1 MGFWKSFAGQ
11 VRVRITSG
19 SVERI
24 MNVLITK
31 GIVLNEV
38 TLIDSLTIELTILRR
53 TYRILRREIQRHG
66 DKIEIIERYGLYWRI
81 KAIVH
86 RPVLIT
92 GIVLYIIL
100 SVYLPTRVLFVDV
113 EGNNLIDKE
122 MIITQAE
129 TCGIHFG
136 ASRKSVRNEHV
147 KNALLSAV
155 PQLQWVGVNTF
166 GCVAVISV
174 QERTE
179 TDFESAVT
187 GIQSIVARYDSVV
200 KSVVSTKGNVMC
212 QPGQAVKAGQVLIS
226 GYTDC
231 GISIKATSAQG
242 EVYGFT
248 RHCLKTVAPDCS
260 LERKDILNAKTC
272 YSLIFGK
279 KLIKLY
285 NDSGI
290 SDTSCVKMNKVSYL
304 RLPGGYQLPVALM
317 SERIVTYDTE
327 RIIVSQEKTAK
338 LCQEQSDRY
347 LKDQMLA
354 GEILF
359 SQPQIYTDAGRH
371 IFSCD
376 YGCVEMIGQ
385 VYNEEIIIADE

>member
-122 MIITQAE
+122 MIIAQAE

-136 ASRKSVRNEHV
+136 ASRKSVRNELV

-187 GIQSIVARYDSVV
+187 GIQSIVARCDSVV

-260 LERKDILNAKTC
+260 LERKDILNAKNC
-272 YSLIFGK
+272 YS
-279 KLIKLY
+279 
-285 NDSGI
+285 
-290 SDTSCVKMNKVSYL
+290 
-304 RLPGGYQLPVALM
+304 
-317 SERIVTYDTE
+317 
-327 RIIVSQEKTAK
+327 
-338 LCQEQSDRY
+338 
-347 LKDQMLA
+347 
-354 GEILF
+354 
-359 SQPQIYTDAGRH
+359 
-371 IFSCD
+371 
-376 YGCVEMIGQ
+376 
-385 VYNEEIIIADE
+385 